1 VREQERAALEKLRKS
16 IADKKAELV
25 CVPFLRNLLL
35 FLTIR
40 ACL

>member
-25 CVPFLRNLLL
+25 RVSFLMILAL
-35 FLTIR
+35 
-40 ACL
+40 